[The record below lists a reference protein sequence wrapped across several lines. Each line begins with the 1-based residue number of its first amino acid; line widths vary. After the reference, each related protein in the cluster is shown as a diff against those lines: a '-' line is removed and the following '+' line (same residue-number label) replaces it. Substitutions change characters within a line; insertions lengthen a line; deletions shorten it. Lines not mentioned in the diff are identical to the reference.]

1 MKSRH
6 LRNCELVPVA
16 IPMNFS
22 DLSFCES
29 TPELPEHRWWRRE
42 SLADNH
48 WRGAVCLSEAGETGK
63 EERTWVLGF
72 AARIMRRGGSHISFL
87 CEGEVPAHW
96 RRFSV
101 HWGVSLPPIL
111 FPSLTLVLQQSS
123 NKSCVLVSP
132 NLSPLSCNLWPVT
145 FPSSNYLFINSL
157 PKTDHAQGIIV
168 CFVPN
173 QIGVFSYISCYSWQ
187 IVLISSIFYS
197 YHIFLLCTV
206 ASTSNEIIS
215 DI

>member
-29 TPELPEHRWWRRE
+29 TPELPEHRRWRRE
-42 SLADNH
+42 SLSDNH

-72 AARIMRRGGSHISFL
+72 AVRIMRRGGSHISFL

-101 HWGVSLPPIL
+101 HWGVSLP
-111 FPSLTLVLQQSS
+111 
-123 NKSCVLVSP
+123 
-132 NLSPLSCNLWPVT
+132 LSCFLLSLWFYSSPPIRAVFWWVPICHPSPVT
-145 FPSSNYLFINSL
+145 CGLSHFPHPIIYSLIPHQRPTMHRVLLYALFQIRLAFSL
-157 PKTDHAQGIIV
+157 
-168 CFVPN
+168 
-173 QIGVFSYISCYSWQ
+173 
-187 IVLISSIFYS
+187 IFPV
-197 YHIFLLCTV
+197 IPGR
-206 ASTSNEIIS
+206 
-215 DI
+215 